1 MNGPFESSMQRPPDS
16 VPADNELDVVVV
28 GAGLSGIAAAHYLDQ
43 HCPSMSWTI
52 LESRA
57 SIGGTWDL
65 FRYPGV
71 RSDSDMY
78 TLGYSFRPWHGEK
91 AISEGQTILDYIR
104 ATAQES
110 GIDRSIRFG
119 QKLVSA
125 DWNSAA
131 ARWTLRVVRSD
142 ADGEH
147 EVTYVCRFLYMCS
160 GYYDYAQGHAPGW
173 QGMNEFQGK
182 VVHPQHW
189 PADLDYAGKR
199 VVVIGSGATAVTL
212 VPALAASAAHVTML
226 QRSPTYIFSLP
237 SADKIAHALRRF
249 LPAAAAHRIVRA
261 KNVLLSMYFYNF
273 SRRHPEKTR
282 KALIAAASRRMGP
295 EVDAAKHL
303 SPTYAPWDQ
312 RLCFVPDGD
321 LFRSVRKGDA
331 SIVTDEIARFTPTGI
346 ELKSGQTLDAD
357 IVVTAT
363 GLKVK
368 LVGGATLSFDGAPI
382 DLSTT
387 TSYKGMM
394 FSGVPNLALSFGYTN
409 ASWTLKAELIAKYV
423 CRLLN
428 HMTKHGYD
436 ACVPTLAKE
445 SMESRPFVGLTS
457 GYVQR
462 ALEILPKQIDHKAW
476 KVHQNYARDLASL
489 KYGSLED
496 GSMRFIKVSPSSD
509 TRTKPR
515 EEETA

>member
-1 MNGPFESSMQRPPDS
+1 MNGISESSMQREPAG
-16 VPADNELDVVVV
+16 VPAENELDVVVV
-28 GAGLSGIAAAHYLDQ
+28 GAGLSGIAAAHYLDTQ
-43 HCPSMSWTI
+43 CPTLRWAI
-52 LESRA
+52 LESRE

-78 TLGYSFRPWHGEK
+78 TLGYSFKPWHGEK

-104 ATAQES
+104 ATAQEF

-119 QKLVSA
+119 RKLVSA
-125 DWNSAA
+125 DWNSTT
-131 ARWTLRVVRSD
+131 ARWTLHVVCSD
-142 ADGEH
+142 AGGER
-147 EVTYVCRFLYMCS
+147 ETTYVCRFLYMCS
-160 GYYDYAQGHAPGW
+160 GYYDYKQGHAPDWPGV
-173 QGMNEFQGK
+173 NEFQGK

-212 VPALAASAAHVTML
+212 VPALAGAAAHVTML

-237 SADKIAHALRRF
+237 AVDNIAQALRRF
-249 LPAAAAHRIVRA
+249 LPAKLAHRIVRA

-282 KALIAAASRRMGP
+282 HALIAAASRRMGP
-295 EVDAAKHL
+295 DVDAKKHL
-303 SPTYAPWDQ
+303 SPKYAPWDQ

-321 LFRSVRKGDA
+321 LFRAVRNGHA
-331 SIVTDEIARFTPTGI
+331 SIVTDEIARFTPSGI
-346 ELKSGQTLDAD
+346 QLNSGQTLDAD

-363 GLKVK
+363 GLRIK
-368 LVGGATLSFDGAPI
+368 LVGGATLSFDGVPI
-382 DLSTT
+382 DLSAT

-428 HMTKHGYD
+428 HMDRHGYD
-436 ACVPTLAKE
+436 ACVPTLADE
-445 SMESRPFVGLTS
+445 GMEGRPFVGLTS

-462 ALEILPKQIDHKAW
+462 AIGILPKQVDHKAW

-496 GSMRFIKVSPSSD
+496 GSMRFIKRSQASD
-509 TRTKPR
+509 ATTPRR